1 MFSSTQ
7 ESHRAR
13 HRSSDTWSPSSR
25 PRSHSLNSAD
35 ARLLHHR
42 TVKSLISDSE
52 DEDGY
57 CEDNEG
63 SSTDD
68 APHPIKERPRSTAP
82 KDPHYRVKDLHRG
95 SSTHRCKLDSPRSPR
110 GSTPSLQD
118 GRQPLRVL
126 EQHWSQQ
133 ASPLLGKNGKK
144 RQRPLG
150 SMGRKFPQNTPPA
163 GVCPCRLQQ
172 QRPSSAGPAVKNR
185 RQVPQRRIFIKL
197 SSLSYLLL
205 FHKMLF
211 LSVLPSSSG
220 PENRRLLWGFLRFSS
235 RAVVSAQPGGEGAT

>member
-1 MFSSTQ
+1 MSSSTQ
-7 ESHRAR
+7 ESCRASR
-13 HRSSDTWSPSSR
+13 RSSDTWAPSPR

-35 ARLLHHR
+35 ARWLHHR

-57 CEDNEG
+57 YEDNEG
-63 SSTDD
+63 SSTED

-82 KDPHYRVKDLHRG
+82 KQPLSRVKDLHLG
-95 SSTHRCKLDSPRSPR
+95 SSTHRCKPDSARSLR

-133 ASPLLGKNGKK
+133 ASPLLGKNSKK
-144 RQRPLG
+144 RQRSLG
-150 SMGRKFPQNTPPA
+150 SMGRKFSQNTPPA
-163 GVCPCRLQQ
+163 GLSPCRLQ

-211 LSVLPSSSG
+211 LSVVPSSSG

-235 RAVVSAQPGGEGAT
+235 RAVVSAQPRREGAT